1 MSSLL
6 KLQWRLYLGMIALP
20 SLADRPPAAP
30 LPLSSRSTLAKLKPA
45 PLEQCDRSASAKPEP
60 AIAEPP
66 HGRIASALR
75 ERPSPLELYVPCLFV
90 LGDRV
95 AAVCEQPS
103 DRVANGEHVHGRSPR
118 RRRSRRLSARKRCV
132 GFAVA

>member
-6 KLQWRLYLGMIALP
+6 KLQWRLYLGMIAPAPL
-20 SLADRPPAAP
+20 SLADRP
-30 LPLSSRSTLAKLKPA
+30 
-45 PLEQCDRSASAKPEP
+45 ASAPPKP
-60 AIAEPP
+60 AIAEQP
-66 HGRIASALR
+66 HDRVASALR
-75 ERPSPLELYVPCLFV
+75 ERPNPLELYVPSLFV

-95 AAVCEQPS
+95 AAACEQPS